1 MIQLY
6 NVCKAYQR
14 DQYALK
20 DVTLSVEKGE
30 FVYLTGP
37 SGDGKS
43 TLLKLLYC
51 AEHAQTPFGQIGIS
65 EFEGD
70 IRQKCG
76 RVLAIRRKM
85 T

>member
-14 DQYALK
+14 DQFALK
-20 DVTLSVEKGE
+20 DITLAVEKGE

-37 SGDGKS
+37 SGAGKS

-51 AEHAQTPFGQIGIS
+51 AERPTRGQILVN
-65 EFEGD
+65 
-70 IRQKCG
+70 G
-76 RVLAIRRKM
+76 RNNTRYGVSRIP
-85 T
+85 